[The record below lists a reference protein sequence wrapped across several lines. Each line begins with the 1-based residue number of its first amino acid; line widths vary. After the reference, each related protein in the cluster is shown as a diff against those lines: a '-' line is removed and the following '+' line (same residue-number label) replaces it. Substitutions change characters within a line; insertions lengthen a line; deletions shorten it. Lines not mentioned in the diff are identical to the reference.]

1 ASPDAAKENSPRSS
15 DDPILTA
22 FAQLGALRLNA
33 KRGFITL
40 STISKEFIIAESGQS
55 LSLQQDNDEKD
66 RLWHGAG
73 PMESSCRSPG
83 PVLTS
88 FFCESPQET
97 YVFISDLREDDRFK
111 DMPVVVEEP
120 FVRSLSAVPLRSPK
134 TGIAIGVYGVAD
146 NKVREGLNEEEMQ
159 FMGDMGLTVMDY
171 LENRRIK
178 SQQHRGEKMVN
189 AMGLFIQGK
198 STLRESWQELSHLS
212 KGLQRRA
219 LKNVPL
225 EHLADAEFGVQD
237 PVDDFTQTNLNGL
250 TNRQTLS
257 RSASSYTSVGDYGEE
272 RPMLLREQSLTS
284 STGTSNMSMP
294 SRDLRG
300 VFARASNLIREAIG
314 VEGVVYLDASV
325 ACFSGESSELA
336 NSANDT
342 DNGTERYCEVLGF
355 STRRRSSLRGH
366 PTSQLHRSF
375 PESLLRRLL
384 KRYPQGK
391 VFYYDEDG
399 HIMTD
404 SDPNTSSGLET
415 AIDSKSR
422 PVAVKARRKAQ
433 SRAAEA
439 KVIIKVFPGAR
450 SVLWFPL
457 WDVNSDRWSVASL
470 IWSTS
475 PSRALDPAEDST
487 YLAAF
492 GNSIMAEVAKLSAQV
507 LARMKTDFISSIS
520 HELRSPLHGVLA
532 SVEFLQE
539 TEMTEIQAD
548 MVSNIHASGKVLLDT
563 INHVLDFSKVN
574 RRSRN
579 KGLLST
585 KAAKRLRKSKRRHVI
600 DDVPAEELVDIS
612 ILSEEVIESVYAG
625 FKVTKH
631 AFGSPAD
638 RHLSKTAMDNPVAV
652 IMDIAQRQYTG
663 FDVDPGALRRI
674 LMNLFSNSM
683 KYTKTGF
690 IMITIGIEDGIAPRK
705 MQPSSN
711 LIFKISD
718 SGKGISQEYLKHR
731 LFKPF
736 EQEDSLASGAG
747 LGLSIIKHIIH
758 DLGGEIN
765 YASEEGTGTEA
776 QVRIPLIRMP
786 LAQPNPARNRPS
798 DIITEVKGMTEG
810 LKFSLEGFEHYPDI
824 SEPPTGILTADIQ
837 AVLLLKGT
845 TKQTLIDWFGMQAS
859 TINSPVEASNVD
871 VVVVMEREMR
881 NRALNEI
888 LEPYSRNREI
898 GRKKPTCIVL
908 CSCYHPTVK
917 TEPHGIFNIFHI
929 QQPCGPH
936 KIAKMLHKVLSQ
948 EKETIKP
955 STFND
960 IILPTISKADHT
972 ARISPMIFPPA
983 PTLEHSASPVQKV
996 DLVSSSPSGAEEPTA
1011 TVAKLGVGLKSLEI
1025 NKSETDALRALLVE
1039 DNEINLRL
1047 LIACMQKLKLS
1058 HLAAT
1063 NGLEALETYKSNRG
1077 QFDVV
1082 FMDISM
1088 PVMSGIEST
1097 NHIRQFEREHGLPP
1111 VALIAL
1117 TGAANPDTRQAAFN
1131 SGVDMFLTKPV
1142 PMQTLRVIL
1151 DNLKKNGR
1159 LSLIAADP

>member
-1 ASPDAAKENSPRSS
+1 
-15 DDPILTA
+15 
-22 FAQLGALRLNA
+22 
-33 KRGFITL
+33 
-40 STISKEFIIAESGQS
+40 
-55 LSLQQDNDEKD
+55 
-66 RLWHGAG
+66 
-73 PMESSCRSPG
+73 M
-83 PVLTS
+83 TS

-97 YVFISDLREDDRFK
+97 YFFISDVREDDRFK
-111 DMPVVVEEP
+111 DMPIVVEEP
-120 FVRSLSAVPLRSPK
+120 FVRSLSCVPLRSPK
-134 TGIAIGVYGVAD
+134 TGIAIGIYGVAD
-146 NKVREGLNEEEMQ
+146 NKVREGLNEEEVQ

-171 LENRRIK
+171 LDNRRLK
-178 SQQHRGEKMVN
+178 SKQHRGEKMVN
-189 AMGLFIQGK
+189 AIGLFIQGK

-219 LKNVPL
+219 LKDVPL
-225 EHLADAEFGVQD
+225 EHLADVEFGVQD
-237 PVDDFTQTNLNGL
+237 PIDDFTQTNLNGL
-250 TNRQTLS
+250 TNHQTLS
-257 RSASSYTSVGDYGEE
+257 QSASSYTSVGDYGEE
-272 RPMLLREQSLTS
+272 RPMLLREQSMAS
-284 STGTSNMSMP
+284 STGTSNISSTMSQAPHDRKDSETTMAGTIDTISEEHKSVSFDHPDDQYTTANALQGVQGAVP

-325 ACFSGESSELA
+325 ACFSGGPARTVKDSSDALSTLKYDSLLSDNDEHKRNASLEAGDESSELA

-384 KRYPQGK
+384 KRYPHGK

-415 AIDSKSR
+415 ATDSKSR

-433 SRAAEA
+433 SREAEA
-439 KVIIKVFPGAR
+439 KIIIKVFPGAR

-548 MVSNIHASGKVLLDT
+548 MVNNIHASGKVLLDT

-585 KAAKRLRKSKRRHVI
+585 KAAKRLRKSKRRDII
-600 DDVPAEELVDIS
+600 DDAPAEELVDIS

-625 FKVTKH
+625 FRVTKH

-765 YASEEGTGTEA
+765 YVSEEGTGTEA

-786 LAQPNPARNRPS
+786 LTQSNPAGNIPS
-798 DIITEVKGMTEG
+798 DIITEVNGMTEG

-824 SEPPTGILTADIQ
+824 SEPPTGILTADVQ
-837 AVLLLKGT
+837 AALLLKAT
-845 TKQTLIDWFGMQAS
+845 TKQMLIDWFGMQAG

-881 NRALNEI
+881 NRTLNEI
-888 LEPYSRNREI
+888 LEPYSRNRGI

-929 QQPCGPH
+929 QQPYAFRL
-936 KIAKMLHKVLSQ
+936 I
-948 EKETIKP
+948 T
-955 STFND
+955 
-960 IILPTISKADHT
+960 
-972 ARISPMIFPPA
+972 
-983 PTLEHSASPVQKV
+983 SA
-996 DLVSSSPSGAEEPTA
+996 
-1011 TVAKLGVGLKSLEI
+1011 
-1025 NKSETDALRALLVE
+1025 
-1039 DNEINLRL
+1039 
-1047 LIACMQKLKLS
+1047 
-1058 HLAAT
+1058 
-1063 NGLEALETYKSNRG
+1063 
-1077 QFDVV
+1077 
-1082 FMDISM
+1082 
-1088 PVMSGIEST
+1088 
-1097 NHIRQFEREHGLPP
+1097 
-1111 VALIAL
+1111 
-1117 TGAANPDTRQAAFN
+1117 
-1131 SGVDMFLTKPV
+1131 
-1142 PMQTLRVIL
+1142 
-1151 DNLKKNGR
+1151 
-1159 LSLIAADP
+1159 